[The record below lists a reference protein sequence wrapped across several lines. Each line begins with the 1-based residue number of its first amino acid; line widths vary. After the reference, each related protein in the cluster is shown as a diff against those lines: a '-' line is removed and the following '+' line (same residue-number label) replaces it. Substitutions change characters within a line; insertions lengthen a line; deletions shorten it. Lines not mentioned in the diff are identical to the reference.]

1 MNLHYCSYHNLL
13 GFLHPENFIIS
24 RIYLRDINKITLE
37 VHMKAHEL
45 MKRINLIVNFT
56 AKLNDEAIPYS
67 TQKVIIRLYANDLN
81 FNLNDSMVD
90 NFLRSKR
97 LA

>member
-1 MNLHYCSYHNLL
+1 MPRINLC
-13 GFLHPENFIIS
+13 
-24 RIYLRDINKITLE
+24 DINKITLE
-37 VHMKAHEL
+37 VHMKANEL

-56 AKLNDEAIPYS
+56 AKLNNEAIPYN